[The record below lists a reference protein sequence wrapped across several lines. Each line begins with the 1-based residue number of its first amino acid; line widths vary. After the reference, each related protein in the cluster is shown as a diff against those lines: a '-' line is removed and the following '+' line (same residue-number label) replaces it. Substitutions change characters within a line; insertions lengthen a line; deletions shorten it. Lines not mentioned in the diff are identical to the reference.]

1 MIGSP
6 YMAHQDLCVQYLL
19 HQKPHQDISQSISL
33 RCVADHILK
42 ELPQNNVP
50 LALYHSPS
58 APGPAPATIVYV
70 RTIAGNNSE
79 VLSRHRAR
87 LRAILRRLKP
97 TSDVGRQRTESH
109 LLYRKHSQV
118 YFSHIELTI
127 QSMIQAF
134 WVLWWYNFLLPCLFL
149 RMFYAITRRKI
160 FPYPTLQELR
170 KRRKEVAR
178 ANVFGDTVQARLTP
192 SSPFGLQEL
201 WRIFKVF
208 NKPKVD
214 KANKVV
220 NDEGKAKLDMGKDR
234 NRGIKTNENVEGKE
248 TSEPVGQVSETTT
261 VLDDSKDTKQDKDIR
276 RAILQTLGGIA
287 DLHERIK
294 K

>member
-1 MIGSP
+1 M
-6 YMAHQDLCVQYLL
+6 CLL
-19 HQKPHQDISQSISL
+19 
-33 RCVADHILK
+33 AF
-42 ELPQNNVP
+42 
-50 LALYHSPS
+50 YHSPS
-58 APGPAPATIVYV
+58 APGPALATIVYV
-70 RTIAGNNSE
+70 RTVAGDNSKA
-79 VLSRHRAR
+79 LSRDRAR

-97 TSDVGRQRTESH
+97 TSEVGKQRTESH
-109 LLYRKHSQV
+109 LLYCKHSQV
-118 YFSHIELTI
+118 YIVYFYHIELTI

-149 RMFYAITRRKI
+149 RMFYAIIRRKI

-170 KRRKEVAR
+170 KRRKEIAR

-214 KANKVV
+214 KGMKT
-220 NDEGKAKLDMGKDR
+220 DES
-234 NRGIKTNENVEGKE
+234 VEGKQK
-248 TSEPVGQVSETTT
+248 SEPVGQASETTT

-276 RAILQTLGGIA
+276 RAILQTLSDIA